1 MGIQVAASA
10 PPGVEPASVIL
21 AGNPGDSF
29 TVTKTVHT
37 PVIPPRPDV
46 VFLADTTGSMGPAIA
61 NVKANATSIMTAV
74 RTAQPDSDFGV
85 ANYTD
90 FDCSDPF
97 PFHLDQAVT
106 ASIPAAQTAIDGW
119 TVGNGCDVPEAQINA
134 LYTLATDPAVGFRA
148 DSTRIIVWFGDASGH
163 DPSGGHTLTDAIDAL
178 VAADIKVIAVPVV
191 SPGTGSMRPG
201 RRRRSRPQRAVSSSR
216 ARLRATSP
224 TRSSRG

>member
-1 MGIQVAASA
+1 M
-10 PPGVEPASVIL
+10 
-21 AGNPGDSF
+21 
-29 TVTKTVHT
+29 
-37 PVIPPRPDV
+37 
-46 VFLADTTGSMGPAIA
+46 
-61 NVKANATSIMTAV
+61 
-74 RTAQPDSDFGV
+74 
-85 ANYTD
+85 
-90 FDCSDPF
+90 
-97 PFHLDQAVT
+97 T

-119 TVGNGCDVPEAQINA
+119 TVGNGCDVPEAQFNA
-134 LYTLATDPAVGFRA
+134 LNTLATDPAVGFRA

-191 SPGTGSMRPG
+191 SGSGTGSMRPG